1 MNWALPESNQ
11 AMNKIKLFTPIFL
24 AVLASC
30 SSKESAENTAS
41 KSVEISYELDTVL
54 IDAGEEFIHVNWQM
68 MSSDLSKDGKYFYNF
83 KTGAEK
89 PGVEI
94 INLEELKL
102 EQVIPMSL
110 DGPNNIRHPYISSVD
125 VLNDD
130 TFYLSDSYFLYR
142 FDQEGTKLSTLN
154 LAEHNFEGEKLPDD
168 LRIDLNQTLSEDGNS
183 LITFY
188 ADKFLENAPMGIA
201 VFDFQK
207 ESFFY
212 KPVDVLKGLEKYRVN
227 FYFNDNPAGGMFSS
241 FYLLPKNDTLIIS
254 NGGVN
259 QLYFYNLKTDSIS
272 HKTYSSEFT
281 SYEITSSYPSR
292 MDDEVAYRELTK
304 ETQKE
309 VNYGRLYYDKVHQV
323 YWRFTKEF
331 NKMKGESPLF
341 KTVLTAFDPQF
352 DQLGEILLQEDFV
365 LPYKVFVKNGAIWT
379 FLNIDDEVAFVRLK
393 PTISYE

>member
-1 MNWALPESNQ
+1 MKNSRYLLP
-11 AMNKIKLFTPIFL
+11 LFL
-24 AVLASC
+24 AVMASC
-30 SSKESAENTAS
+30 SSKENSENHAS
-41 KSVEISYELDTVL
+41 KSVEISYELDTVM

-125 VLNDD
+125 VLDDD

-154 LAEHNFEGEKLPDD
+154 LADHNFEGEKLPDD
-168 LRIDLNQTLSEDGNS
+168 LRIDLNQTLSKDGNS

-188 ADKFLENAPMGIA
+188 ADKFLEKAPMGIA

-207 ESFFY
+207 ESFYY
-212 KPVDVLKGLEKYRVN
+212 KPVDVLKSLEKYRVN
-227 FYFNDNPAGGMFSS
+227 FYYNDNPAGAMFSS
-241 FYLLPKNDTLIIS
+241 FYLLSKNDTLIFS

-331 NKMKGESPLF
+331 NKMKGETPLF
-341 KTVLTAFDPQF
+341 KTVLTVFDPQF

-379 FLNIDDEVAFVRLK
+379 FLNIEDEVAFVRLK
-393 PTISYE
+393 PTITYE

>member
-1 MNWALPESNQ
+1 MKNSRYLLP
-11 AMNKIKLFTPIFL
+11 LFL
-24 AVLASC
+24 AVMASC
-30 SSKESAENTAS
+30 SSKENSENPAS
-41 KSVEISYELDTVL
+41 KSVEISYELDTVM

-68 MSSDLSKDGKYFYNF
+68 MSSDLSKDGKYLYNF

-102 EQVIPMSL
+102 KQVIPMSL

-125 VLNDD
+125 VLDDD

-154 LAEHNFEGEKLPDD
+154 LADHNFEGEKLPDD

-188 ADKFLENAPMGIA
+188 ADKFLEKAPMGIA

-207 ESFFY
+207 ESFYY
-212 KPVDVLKGLEKYRVN
+212 KPVDVLKSLEKYRVN
-227 FYFNDNPAGGMFSS
+227 FYFNDNPAGAMFSS
-241 FYLLPKNDTLIIS
+241 FYLLSKNDTLIFS

-331 NKMKGESPLF
+331 NKMKGETPLF
-341 KTVLTAFDPQF
+341 KTVLTVFDPQF

-379 FLNIDDEVAFVRLK
+379 FLNIEDEVAFVRLK
-393 PTISYE
+393 PTINYE